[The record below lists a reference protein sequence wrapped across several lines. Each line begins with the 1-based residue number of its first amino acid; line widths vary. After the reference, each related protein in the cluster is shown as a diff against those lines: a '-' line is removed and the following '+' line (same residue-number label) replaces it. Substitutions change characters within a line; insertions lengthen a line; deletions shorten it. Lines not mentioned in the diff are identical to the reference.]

1 MLQLCD
7 IWSAGSVRCYWRDD
21 GCSGAQYN
29 DCSPGHMWMASK
41 VSDGKVLTPSFSAGG
56 IEMAGACGNGYCSIT
71 YAVSVRCMSFGIAP
85 SKDFH
90 IR

>member
-1 MLQLCD
+1 
-7 IWSAGSVRCYWRDD
+7 
-21 GCSGAQYN
+21 
-29 DCSPGHMWMASK
+29 MASK